1 MGKLYIIGNGFD
13 LHYGLKTKPSDFIQF
28 LKKESVYNSLNNAFE
43 ELKELNV
50 LWSNFEEDI
59 SYIDFD
65 RIEEE
70 HLSSPDY
77 SSDHESDRDGGIFEI
92 ECFLNSI
99 YDAIFAALRQMVKQA
114 DSTYLTKDF
123 HLNDEDAIISFNYTT
138 TIERVAFDLPIKPIF
153 YIHGCESHGDKL
165 VLGYNEE
172 QKDYNFNK
180 YNEPEYFDFY
190 LNEQITRMRRFYL
203 ALKKKR
209 KEDKLVEFISTLN
222 DIDEI
227 IVLGHSIGK
236 VDLPYFEIIESV
248 IHPSQ
253 WRVSFYS
260 KDDDVLANI
269 NELSFVSKIYPF
281 RW

>member
-153 YIHGCESHGDKL
+153 YIHGC
-165 VLGYNEE
+165 
-172 QKDYNFNK
+172 
-180 YNEPEYFDFY
+180 
-190 LNEQITRMRRFYL
+190 
-203 ALKKKR
+203 
-209 KEDKLVEFISTLN
+209 VEFISTLN